1 MISGTVKGREE
12 KLIIGSRKVNKFMS
26 DKNVVKASTVVL
38 KIGSIFMLNIIT
50 ESS

>member
-26 DKNVVKASTVVL
+26 DKNVKSSTVAL